1 MASRKRLKKNVRH
14 ICGEMLYVCGLSYAE
29 RGQLTPEIQAAVQE
43 VIRLQADIV
52 CRISHTERG
61 SVKLFYRQLREDVAK
76 GIEQAYTT
84 LVNA

>member
-14 ICGEMLYVCGLSYAE
+14 ICGEMLYVCSLSYAE
-29 RGQLTPEIQAAVQE
+29 KGQLTPEIQAAVQE

-61 SVKLFYRQLREDVAK
+61 SVETLLSS
-76 GIEQAYTT
+76 IERRLCERHRTSLHYIG
-84 LVNA
+84 NA

>member
-29 RGQLTPEIQAAVQE
+29 KGQLTPEMQE

-61 SVKLFYRQLREDVAK
+61 SVKLFYRQLREDFAK